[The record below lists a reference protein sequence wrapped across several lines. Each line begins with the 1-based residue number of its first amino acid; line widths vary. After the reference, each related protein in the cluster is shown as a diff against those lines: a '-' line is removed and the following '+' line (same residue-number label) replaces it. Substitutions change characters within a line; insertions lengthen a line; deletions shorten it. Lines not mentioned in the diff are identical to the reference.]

1 MPYGRTESRVHTL
14 RQTKKLTTMTRKE
27 AKEALHD
34 IRGGLSVE
42 MEDKNGNSVTAY
54 LYESWRDY
62 KDYIGFDGYG
72 SWACKNTLAD
82 FYDHVKDYKLR

>member
-1 MPYGRTESRVHTL
+1 M
-14 RQTKKLTTMTRKE
+14 
-27 AKEALHD
+27 
-34 IRGGLSVE
+34 E

-82 FYDHVKDYKLR
+82 FYDHVRDYKLR